1 MNFATIALVAAI
13 AVGSGGTQHEL
24 DSTVD
29 ADLLHAADAL
39 TAQLAAAPP
48 SGADWERHRERFMAW
63 IDSGADWERLMAWID
78 SVQNPPSCSG
88 AKFVEIR
95 DRGGQGIG
103 SLATCVHQSFI
114 MLLAQGNAA
123 MFDMTHKISFA
134 DPALCAAQD
143 WTCFFKPLTKCRHNP
158 GVVLTYRNRDA
169 CASYDPT
176 KLQDLAGLAQPHSR
190 RFYEAAVAAYFM
202 RPNARLLA
210 AEAALREEIN
220 LPASGDANHLSLY
233 IRHGDSGNDGRAWI
247 PLEHYAALAEVVEYW
262 NMPGVAT
269 IFLGS
274 DDRKAVKDL
283 KEHFANKQAVHDG
296 LSGVRITHIP
306 DKYFLSL
313 SNDFV
318 RSDRSVAREMKSII
332 AKMEGQTTPASAK
345 GWDEGTVLLAQVRI
359 FAATQGVIGTMSA
372 NEFKVVFLLAS
383 ARSQGEHPP
392 GVWDAIGDTYFGCN
406 MQRRFPH
413 GDWAQY
419 AANNRDQWLRN
430 ECAMKPPTVG
440 EDPNARE
447 GGLEKE
453 CKRLGAR

>member
-1 MNFATIALVAAI
+1 M
-13 AVGSGGTQHEL
+13 
-24 DSTVD
+24 
-29 ADLLHAADAL
+29 
-39 TAQLAAAPP
+39 
-48 SGADWERHRERFMAW
+48 
-63 IDSGADWERLMAWID
+63 
-78 SVQNPPSCSG
+78 QNPPSCSG
-88 AKFVEIR
+88 AKFVEIT
-95 DRGGQGIG
+95 DWGGAGIG
-103 SLATCVHQSFI
+103 SLASCFHQTFI
-114 MLLAQGNAA
+114 TLLAQGNAA
-123 MFDMTHKISFA
+123 MFDVTHKISFA
-134 DPALCAAQD
+134 DPALCDAQD

-158 GVVLTYRNRDA
+158 GVVLTYHDRICCNKA
-169 CASYDPT
+169 NPT

-274 DDRKAVKDL
+274 DDRKAITNL
-283 KEHFANKQAVHDG
+283 KEHFAKASVHDG

-332 AKMEGQTTPASAK
+332 AKMEGQTSPASAK
-345 GWDEGTVLLAQVRI
+345 GWDEGTVLLVQVRI
-359 FAATQGVIGTMSA
+359 FAAT
-372 NEFKVVFLLAS
+372 E
-383 ARSQGEHPP
+383 
-392 GVWDAIGDTYFGCN
+392 
-406 MQRRFPH
+406 
-413 GDWAQY
+413 
-419 AANNRDQWLRN
+419 
-430 ECAMKPPTVG
+430 
-440 EDPNARE
+440 
-447 GGLEKE
+447 
-453 CKRLGAR
+453 

>member
-1 MNFATIALVAAI
+1 
-13 AVGSGGTQHEL
+13 
-24 DSTVD
+24 
-29 ADLLHAADAL
+29 
-39 TAQLAAAPP
+39 
-48 SGADWERHRERFMAW
+48 
-63 IDSGADWERLMAWID
+63 
-78 SVQNPPSCSG
+78 
-88 AKFVEIR
+88 
-95 DRGGQGIG
+95 
-103 SLATCVHQSFI
+103 
-114 MLLAQGNAA
+114 
-123 MFDMTHKISFA
+123 MTHTISFA

-274 DDRKAVKDL
+274 DDRKAITNL
-283 KEHFANKQAVHDG
+283 KEHFAKTSPRGHHA
-296 LSGVRITHIP
+296 LRITHIP

-332 AKMEGQTTPASAK
+332 AKMEGQTSPASAK

-359 FAATQGVIGTMSA
+359 FAATHGVIGTMSA
-372 NEFKVVFLLAS
+372 NEFKIVFLLAS

-419 AANNRDQWLRN
+419 AAKNRDQWLRN